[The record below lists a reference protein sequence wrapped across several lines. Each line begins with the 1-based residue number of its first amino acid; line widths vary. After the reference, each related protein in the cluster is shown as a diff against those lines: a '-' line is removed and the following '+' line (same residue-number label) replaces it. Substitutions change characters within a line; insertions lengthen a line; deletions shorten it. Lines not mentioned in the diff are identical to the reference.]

1 MFIRVHLWLMLFP
14 FLLRME
20 NGKLLSDSLTPMN
33 EIIARA
39 VGMLRA
45 AAQQWMSATVWR
57 TVWSIPLPIVIV
69 IAVIFF
75 ILFAIFG

>member
-1 MFIRVHLWLMLFP
+1 MLFP